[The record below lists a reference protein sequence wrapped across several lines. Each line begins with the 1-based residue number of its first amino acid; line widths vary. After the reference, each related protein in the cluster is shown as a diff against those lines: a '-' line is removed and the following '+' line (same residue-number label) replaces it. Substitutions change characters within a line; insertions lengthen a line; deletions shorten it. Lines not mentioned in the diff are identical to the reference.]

1 MKLLRPYTPIPVR
14 IKVVQRQLLRFD
26 VAAPDREKGERQD
39 VYLDRLLGLLSTL
52 MDALFEPLQLDHDP
66 ALVNRKKIFRNGKH
80 VGYSPA
86 ANNPDYLIYRTKA
99 AHDIKTRVRGDGA
112 QYSDLALARKNKRIE
127 KRRAKKEHGRPKS
140 RKLPSLGLCARRRRP
155 QSAGATKPVLTF
167 GLRRVQRAR
176 RSAPVLP
183 AIPELGRA
191 MPRKARAAR
200 RIASYDLP

>member
-66 ALVNRKKIFRNGKH
+66 ALVNRKKIFRNGEH

-86 ANNPDYLIYRTKA
+86 ANNPNFLIYRTTTG
-99 AHDIKTRVRGDGA
+99 HDIKTRVRGDGA

-127 KRRAKKEHGRPKS
+127 KRRAKNANAKGAI
-140 RKLPSLGLCARRRRP
+140 RKKGSGRRRRRELFP
-155 QSAGATKPVLTF
+155 SGRQFPK
-167 GLRRVQRAR
+167 AR
-176 RSAPVLP
+176 REWGKHSGWPV
-183 AIPELGRA
+183 RT
-191 MPRKARAAR
+191 R
-200 RIASYDLP
+200 RNVRITTRTETPPSGE

>member
-1 MKLLRPYTPIPVR
+1 MKLLRPWIPISVR

-99 AHDIKTRVRGDGA
+99 KHDIKTRVRGDGA

-127 KRRAKKEHGRPKS
+127 KRREKNANAKGDIRKKGTRRQQRELFPSGRRFPK
-140 RKLPSLGLCARRRRP
+140 ARREWGKRPHWPVRTRRDIRTP
-155 QSAGATKPVLTF
+155 TRTETPPSG
-167 GLRRVQRAR
+167 
-176 RSAPVLP
+176 
-183 AIPELGRA
+183 E
-191 MPRKARAAR
+191 
-200 RIASYDLP
+200 

>member
-1 MKLLRPYTPIPVR
+1 MKLLRPYTPMPVR

-66 ALVNRKKIFRNGKH
+66 ALTNRKKIFRNGKH

-99 AHDIKTRVRGDGA
+99 EHDIKTRVRGDGA

-127 KRRAKKEHGRPKS
+127 KRREKNANAK
-140 RKLPSLGLCARRRRP
+140 
-155 QSAGATKPVLTF
+155 GAVHKKGAANRF
-167 GLRRVQRAR
+167 GTRDLFGRAR
-176 RSAPVLP
+176 GL
-183 AIPELGRA
+183 
-191 MPRKARAAR
+191 RKARKQWGKSNRWPVRTR
-200 RIASYDLP
+200 RDVRTPTRTETPPSGE